1 MQIRRQRPR
10 TAANG
15 FEKQDEASEAFK
27 DIIIKYNII
36 NDMTRHKLSGAGAAI
51 PTPFTPDGRVD
62 YPALARTIDY
72 IIDGGVDFIV
82 ALGTTAETPTLY
94 LHERAVVAMFI
105 KNHIAGRV
113 PLVIGVGGN
122 STSEVLDQLRE
133 FDLRGADA
141 ILSVTPYYN
150 KPSQE
155 GLYQHFKTVSE
166 HSPLPII
173 LYNVPGRT
181 GVNMTAA
188 TTIRVAGDFPNVIGI
203 KEASG
208 KIDQIQ
214 EILDWRSRDFLV
226 LSGDDALTLD
236 LMSRGADGVISV
248 AVNAFPRKMMTCID
262 LAKKGD
268 FEGAHKAYEC
278 LEEAVTAL
286 FAEGNPTGVKC
297 AMSVLG
303 LIGNTLRLPLVPGTP
318 QLEARFKEL
327 IAKYDLN

>member
-1 MQIRRQRPR
+1 M
-10 TAANG
+10 
-15 FEKQDEASEAFK
+15 
-27 DIIIKYNII
+27 
-36 NDMTRHKLSGAGAAI
+36 
-51 PTPFTPDGRVD
+51 
-62 YPALARTIDY
+62 
-72 IIDGGVDFIV
+72 
-82 ALGTTAETPTLY
+82 
-94 LHERAVVAMFI
+94 
-105 KNHIAGRV
+105 
-113 PLVIGVGGN
+113 IGVGGN

-188 TTIRVAGDFPNVIGI
+188 TTIRIAGDFPNVIGI

-226 LSGDDALTLD
+226 LSGDDA
-236 LMSRGADGVISV
+236 
-248 AVNAFPRKMMTCID
+248 
-262 LAKKGD
+262 
-268 FEGAHKAYEC
+268 
-278 LEEAVTAL
+278 
-286 FAEGNPTGVKC
+286 
-297 AMSVLG
+297 
-303 LIGNTLRLPLVPGTP
+303 
-318 QLEARFKEL
+318 
-327 IAKYDLN
+327 